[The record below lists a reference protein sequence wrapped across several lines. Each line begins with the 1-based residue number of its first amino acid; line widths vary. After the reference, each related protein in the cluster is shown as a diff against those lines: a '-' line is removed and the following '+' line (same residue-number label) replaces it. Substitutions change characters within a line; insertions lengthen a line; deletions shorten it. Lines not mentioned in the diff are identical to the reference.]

1 VQQTIVVFATAFI
14 RADDRRAL
22 AGAPRRTSRHYFG
35 LVAWWNIAEKGL
47 PMPDGESTTI
57 ALRQPTQCVLW
68 EHPERTSGDELLE
81 EVETY
86 EDSSH
91 SMRVLYKCRE
101 CGQLYFFE
109 WWEWVDWED
118 GNDTQYST
126 LFPVGSVE
134 ESEALK
140 KTDSFNL
147 MRYYPRLYMGGASS
161 AWVGK
166 G

>member
-1 VQQTIVVFATAFI
+1 
-14 RADDRRAL
+14 
-22 AGAPRRTSRHYFG
+22 
-35 LVAWWNIAEKGL
+35 
-47 PMPDGESTTI
+47 
-57 ALRQPTQCVLW
+57 
-68 EHPERTSGDELLE
+68 
-81 EVETY
+81 
-86 EDSSH
+86 
-91 SMRVLYKCRE
+91 LYKCRE

-126 LFPVGSVE
+126 LIPVATVE
-134 ESEALK
+134 ESETLK

-147 MRYYPRLYMGGASS
+147 MRYYPRLHVGQGA

>member
-1 VQQTIVVFATAFI
+1 MTDRETPTIV
-14 RADDRRAL
+14 
-22 AGAPRRTSRHYFG
+22 
-35 LVAWWNIAEKGL
+35 E
-47 PMPDGESTTI
+47 
-57 ALRQPTQCVLW
+57 LRPPTQCVLW
-68 EHPERTSGDELLE
+68 EHPEQTSGKFAELFE
-81 EVETY
+81 KVETY

-126 LFPVGSVE
+126 LFPVETVE
-134 ESEALK
+134 ESEKLK
-140 KTDSFNL
+140 TTDSFNL
-147 MRYYPRLYMGGASS
+147 MRYYPRLHVGGGA

>member
-1 VQQTIVVFATAFI
+1 M
-14 RADDRRAL
+14 R
-22 AGAPRRTSRHYFG
+22 
-35 LVAWWNIAEKGL
+35 IA
-47 PMPDGESTTI
+47 MTDGESTTI
-57 ALRQPTQCVLW
+57 ELRQPTQCVLW
-68 EHPERTSGDELLE
+68 EHPERTAGKFAELFE

-126 LFPVGSVE
+126 LFPVGTVE
-134 ESEALK
+134 ESETLK

-147 MRYYPRLYMGGASS
+147 MRYYPRLLVGGASS